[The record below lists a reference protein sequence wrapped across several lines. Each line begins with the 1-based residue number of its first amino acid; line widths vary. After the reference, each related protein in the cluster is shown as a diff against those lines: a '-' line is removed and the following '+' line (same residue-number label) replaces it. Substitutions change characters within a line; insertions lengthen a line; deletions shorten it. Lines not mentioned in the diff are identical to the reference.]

1 MGEGAVVPE
10 DVVRVRIDPTVLV
23 IPRRAFARLAQLEE
37 VQLSDGVRSIGNAA
51 FYMCKALMKVHVSDG
66 VESIGGGAFFCC
78 NFAKFRSPPL
88 VTTIPQSM
96 LQYNKRLFSLEVPE
110 NTIEVGDHACHNC
123 HSLRNIALASNT
135 VVEWGAFCDC
145 QDLLHIFDTQEAI
158 VNALKIRFAGL
169 PIHGKMYYK
178 SYYNPP
184 MTLEEIRNTIIIDE
198 NGELDPTGVQQ
209 DCLGMTPLHILAC
222 STVQRCELYQLMV
235 GMYSGNLIVEDSWRA
250 TPLLYAIWGDA
261 PSEIVQFLVDSYQSL
276 FPNHQFDW
284 NAMLLTLGRSS
295 VSNVVMQNLL
305 NIQHALSPGYNI
317 DWDRILGELAVP
329 TELNEPHANPK
340 TFCSL
345 TRCSIATRV
354 NAIGVK
360 HFRDVMDDYWM
371 GDNKDDFDREEW
383 RDETLTKLEYYES
396 KYRSLKEMTSL
407 LELALW
413 KIKFDDSRDHSK
425 AMSRGRKQLKMDP
438 SDFRLQ
444 CRLSC
449 GADHVVENV
458 WPFLL
463 PPDFVR
469 SYVR

>member
-1 MGEGAVVPE
+1 MAVFVCTRVGEGAVVPK

-23 IPRRAFARLAQLEE
+23 IPERAFARLAQLEE

-51 FYMCKALMKVHVSDG
+51 FSGCRK
-66 VESIGGGAFFCC
+66 FT
-78 NFAKFRSPPL
+78 KFRCPPL
-88 VTTIPQSM
+88 VTIIPGDM
-96 LQYNKRLFSLEVPE
+96 FNGCNNMFSLEFTE
-110 NTIEVGDHACHNC
+110 SIIQIEDQAFGWCF
-123 HSLRNIALASNT
+123 SLRNVALSVNT
-135 VVEWGAFCDC
+135 LVDVHDMYHAFVYCT
-145 QDLLHIFDTQEAI
+145 DLLQIFDTVEAI
-158 VNALKIRFAGL
+158 VNALKIRFAEL
-169 PIHGKMYYK
+169 PVHSKMYFI
-178 SYYNPP
+178 SYYN
-184 MTLEEIRNTIIIDE
+184 TVTSEGIHRASIIGE
-198 NGELDPTGVQQ
+198 HELDPSGLQQ

-222 STVQRCELYQLMV
+222 STVQCLELYRLLVEKYPANM
-235 GMYSGNLIVEDSWRA
+235 IVEDSWRA

-261 PSEIVQFLVDSYQSL
+261 PSEVVRFLVDSYQSL

-284 NAMLLTLGRSS
+284 NAMLLTLGRAS
-295 VSNVVMQNLL
+295 VSKVVMQNLL

-329 TELNEPHANPK
+329 TEWNEPHANPK

-425 AMSRGRKQLKMDP
+425 AMSRGKKQLKMDP

-444 CRLSC
+444 CRVSC

-463 PPDFVR
+463 PPEFVR

>member
-66 VESIGGGAFFCC
+66 VESIGGGAFYCC

-295 VSNVVMQNLL
+295 VSKVVMQNLL
-305 NIQHALSPGYNI
+305 NIQHTLSPGYNI

-371 GDNKDDFDREEW
+371 GDNKDDFDRGEW